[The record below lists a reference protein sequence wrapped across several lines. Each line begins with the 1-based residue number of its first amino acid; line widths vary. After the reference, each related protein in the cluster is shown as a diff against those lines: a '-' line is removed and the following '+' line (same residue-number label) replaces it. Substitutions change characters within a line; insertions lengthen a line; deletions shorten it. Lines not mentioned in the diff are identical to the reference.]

1 VLSSKFFAQWRQFI
15 VEKKIQLSLHKSSC
29 RHSIGTH
36 IEKTN
41 LDIFGIVLRM
51 GPRHTGQ
58 VGYSFKPS
66 VSCLQGLISM
76 QGQPSDHSSGYIITS
91 TTDMETMMTCSQPL
105 GEFSA
110 LHFLEYNGA
119 SEYTCQMERMCWWS
133 SCISTRIYR
142 SGTFSNEKIV
152 DDTQPLH
159 FLISIARRLWYVYG
173 KM

>member
-91 TTDMETMMTCSQPL
+91 TTDMETMMTCSQPQ

-119 SEYTCQMERMCWWS
+119 SEYTCQEVRDMTSNS
-133 SCISTRIYR
+133 STPKR
-142 SGTFSNEKIV
+142 
-152 DDTQPLH
+152 
-159 FLISIARRLWYVYG
+159 YG
-173 KM
+173 KYLGTLSNGENVLVEQLHLHENLSIRYIF